1 MLSWE
6 EIREMA
12 ASGICF
18 GAHGVTHPILTNVS
32 ADRARREMAAEAGM
46 GREASRFFVILY
58 DRDVSRTLVQGILE
72 LLDKAFN
79 ILHDRLGEYPRD
91 EIKVVLYSQTAY
103 RDVTQA
109 REWSG
114 GLYDGKIR
122 IPVGGLKTAE
132 EATGLQNILVHEMTH
147 AFLFRMAPTG
157 LPLWFNEGLAT
168 TFQGWDPDKVR
179 AWLAGNPAKG
189 LATLSD
195 VDRTLQGRGGNV
207 TAGYV
212 AARLAF
218 DELEELRGFGAVRR
232 IIARVGAGEPFAEVF
247 RDEARLEVAE
257 FQDRW
262 RRGLP

>member
-1 MLSWE
+1 VP
-6 EIREMA
+6 R
-12 ASGICF
+12 
-18 GAHGVTHPILTNVS
+18 P
-32 ADRARREMAAEAGM
+32 
-46 GREASRFFVILY
+46 
-58 DRDVSRTLVQGILE
+58 LVRGILE

-79 ILHDRLGEYPRD
+79 ILHERLGEYPRD
-91 EIKVVLYSQTAY
+91 EIKVILYSKPAF
-103 RDVTQA
+103 RDITQA
-109 REWSG
+109 PDWAG
-114 GLYDGKIR
+114 GSYDGKIR
-122 IPVGGLKTAE
+122 IPVGGLTTAE

-147 AFLFRMAPTG
+147 AFLFRMAPAG

-212 AARLAF
+212 AARLAIN
-218 DELEELRGFGAVRR
+218 DLEQLRGFGAVRR
-232 IIARVGAGEPFAEVF
+232 IIAGVGAGQPFEEVF
-247 RDEARLEVAE
+247 RDEARMEIAE
-257 FQDRW
+257 FQERW